1 MIPRIKTSFV
11 FEVIAVTTVTALT
24 PLAALAQK
32 IPMIQSGLPGAQHEA
47 FINTVDRLLN
57 GVELG
62 FDQVMSTQ
70 DKVRHGL
77 YACQQINQGVTVAQI
92 QREIADDTQIS
103 PEPVI
108 PELAELYA
116 SNVIVG
122 AVSVYC
128 NP

>member
-1 MIPRIKTSFV
+1 
-11 FEVIAVTTVTALT
+11 
-24 PLAALAQK
+24 
-32 IPMIQSGLPGAQHEA
+32 
-47 FINTVDRLLN
+47 
-57 GVELG
+57 
-62 FDQVMSTQ
+62 MSTQ

-77 YACQQINQGVTVAQI
+77 YVCQRIDPGVTLAQI
-92 QREIADDTQIS
+92 QSEIADDTQIS